1 MSFGL
6 AREILRLLA
15 AADPAN
21 PTAFYN
27 LGLCLERQEH
37 FEEAAAAFLDPL
49 GVEKPELRTSGSE
62 ERFIRV
68 AHSPRG
74 QLLLTIFSE
83 RGRRIRI
90 ISSRR
95 ATRREVKQY
104 EEGI

>member
-1 MSFGL
+1 VEFEWDEVK
-6 AREILRLLA
+6 RDRNRRLHGV
-15 AADPAN
+15 D
-21 PTAFYN
+21 
-27 LGLCLERQEH
+27 

-49 GVEKPELRTSGSE
+49 GVEKPDLRNSGAE
-62 ERFIRV
+62 ERFISV